1 MKEERQ
7 AWSDFIFTLE
17 KIQLSSSHD
26 TSCTVLCMRSLCLI
40 SIACRK
46 SLFFKSCLLQMCQGK
61 DNFGFSNHMQ
71 KASPVLKLYFAW
83 CFQTTLHRNHS
94 FKLKYILNQSVSQ
107 EDSLKILRIC
117 TKYDFFLLMGML
129 NAIWKECTCKDFA
142 NIRPIFKENI
152 LKGDDRNIK
161 FDSTKYLDTMP
172 LAPSS
177 RTFIGALNAGLRWIQ
192 QNKLFFFKINIHLV
206 VLI

>member
-1 MKEERQ
+1 
-7 AWSDFIFTLE
+7 
-17 KIQLSSSHD
+17 
-26 TSCTVLCMRSLCLI
+26 
-40 SIACRK
+40 
-46 SLFFKSCLLQMCQGK
+46 
-61 DNFGFSNHMQ
+61 
-71 KASPVLKLYFAW
+71 
-83 CFQTTLHRNHS
+83 
-94 FKLKYILNQSVSQ
+94 
-107 EDSLKILRIC
+107 
-117 TKYDFFLLMGML
+117 MGML

-192 QNKLFFFKINIHLV
+192 QTKLFFFKINIHLV